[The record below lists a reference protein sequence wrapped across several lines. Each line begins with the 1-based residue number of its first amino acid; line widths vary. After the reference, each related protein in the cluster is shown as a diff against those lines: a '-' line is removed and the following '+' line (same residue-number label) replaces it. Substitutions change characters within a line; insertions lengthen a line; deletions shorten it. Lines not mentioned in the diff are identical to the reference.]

1 MATTGTTSFNPG
13 LGELTLHAFHLAGV
27 RPTAL
32 TQEHMV
38 SARMAANLIGSSWS
52 NLPNLWRVDL
62 QTITLVAGQATYPV
76 PSNTILILDA
86 YAENSNNGQQL
97 DRVILP
103 ISRSEYSTY
112 TNKNQEGTI
121 TTYWFDRLLSPNV
134 TFYLVPDGQTDTTVK
149 YYRLMQ
155 MEDAETVGNASVDV
169 PYAFLDAFAYALA
182 HRMAEIWMPERA
194 AGLEMRAE
202 KTYKIAA
209 DTNIETA
216 GVYIAPGLSQ
226 YWRV

>member
-1 MATTGTTSFNPG
+1 
-13 LGELTLHAFHLAGV
+13 
-27 RPTAL
+27 
-32 TQEHMV
+32 MV